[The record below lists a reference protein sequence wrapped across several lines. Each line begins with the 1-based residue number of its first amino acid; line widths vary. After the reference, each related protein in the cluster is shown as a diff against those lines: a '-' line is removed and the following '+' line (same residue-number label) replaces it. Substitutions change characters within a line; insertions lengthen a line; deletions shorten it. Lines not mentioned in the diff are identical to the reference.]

1 VEKIGTVRRKGE
13 GEERKINT
21 GKEEKRRKERKM
33 GETVENGA
41 KERVQIKIA
50 KEWKKEIS

>member
-13 GEERKINT
+13 GEERNINT

-41 KERVQIKIA
+41 KEPVQIKIA